1 MLDPVTP
8 LTGARVAMVQ
18 DLYQMAFCRQL
29 ASSEPSAPVCGS
41 TKPLSD
47 SELSN
52 LLQEYA
58 AVLAQM
64 EHREDAVLLM
74 GLAVQTAP
82 RVRTC

>member
-1 MLDPVTP
+1 MLDLTTP

-29 ASSEPSAPVCGS
+29 ALGDRGADACGS

-47 SELSN
+47 AELAS
-52 LLQEYA
+52 LLQDYA
-58 AVLAQM
+58 AVLAHT
-64 EHREDAVLLM
+64 EHRADAVLLM

-82 RVRTC
+82 RIRAR